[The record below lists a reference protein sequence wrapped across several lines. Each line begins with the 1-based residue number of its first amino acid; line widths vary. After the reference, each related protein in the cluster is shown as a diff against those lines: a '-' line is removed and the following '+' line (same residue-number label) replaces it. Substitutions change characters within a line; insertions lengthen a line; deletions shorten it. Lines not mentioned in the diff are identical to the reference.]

1 MKTEV
6 LIAQNL
12 FAFRVANKKT
22 QTWVSNQ
29 IGVTFQQVQ
38 KYEKTINNISLVRLL
53 KFCEVFQIN
62 IADFLYSNA
71 DEIIKSSKLDEL
83 TKQKCILQLQQIE
96 VNHKY
101 LTERKQYDKG
111 RSNKDMVGQSLDP
124 RTYL

>member
-12 FAFRVANKKT
+12 FAIRVANKKT

-38 KYEKTINNISLVRLL
+38 KYEKTINCISVVRLL
-53 KFCEVFQIN
+53 KFCEVFEIN
-62 IADFLYSNA
+62 IGDFLNSNA
-71 DEIIKSSKLDEL
+71 HIIIQESNLSEF
-83 TKQKCILQLQQIE
+83 TKEKCILQLQQIQ
-96 VNHKY
+96 VNYKY

>member
-12 FAFRVANKKT
+12 FAIRVTNKKT

-38 KYEKTINNISLVRLL
+38 KYEKTINSISVVRLL
-53 KFCEVFQIN
+53 KFCEVFEIN
-62 IADFLYSNA
+62 IGDFLNSNA
-71 DEIIKSSKLDEL
+71 HIIIQESKLDKF
-83 TKQKCILQLQQIE
+83 TKEKCFLQLQQIE
-96 VNHKY
+96 INHKY
-101 LTERKQYDKG
+101 LTERKEHDKG